1 MSYYDKYGRIHHKYC
16 INGEPSSNNGWIY
29 TAYAAKLGLAV
40 DKEKLSKCF
49 NECLVI
55 GLGKDGHTHHLM
67 RSPGKPLPPISRDEI
82 LGMAELGLLQPK
94 HLDGWNFSP
103 YPIPRF
109 NPIKLAQQLWDLR
122 PSLNRHRNYFW
133 QNNLDQMY
141 RFAFSVPLSD
151 RHFILQQF
159 GKFNLIYWAIAKI
172 DSMIGKPSGIGYLK
186 YGKSL
191 EGMQEEFPEDHPLR
205 KSLTT
210 EHSVC

>member
-1 MSYYDKYGRIHHKYC
+1 MSYYDKYGRLHHKHC
-16 INGEPSSNNGWIY
+16 IDGEPSSNNGWIY
-29 TAYAAKLGLAV
+29 TAYAAKVGIQL
-40 DKEKLSKCF
+40 DNIKLSVCMSKCRIPG
-49 NECLVI
+49 NPP
-55 GLGKDGHTHHLM
+55 HLI
-67 RSPGKPLPPISRDEI
+67 RSPDKSLPPMSRDEI
-82 LGMAELGLLQPK
+82 LGFAALGLLQPED
-94 HLDGWNFSP
+94 LQGWNFSP
-103 YPIPRF
+103 SPIPRF

-141 RFAFSVPLSD
+141 RFAFSVPVSD
-151 RHFILQQF
+151 RHFILQTW
-159 GKFNLIYWAIAKI
+159 GKFNPIYWAIAKV

>member
-29 TAYAAKLGLAV
+29 TAYAAKIGIQL
-40 DKEKLSKCF
+40 DNIKLSVCMSKCRIPG
-49 NECLVI
+49 NPP
-55 GLGKDGHTHHLM
+55 HLI
-67 RSPGKPLPPISRDEI
+67 RSPDKSLPPMSRDEI
-82 LGMAELGLLQPK
+82 LGFSALGLLQPED
-94 HLDGWNFSP
+94 LQGWNFSP

>member
-29 TAYAAKLGLAV
+29 TAYAAKIGIQL
-40 DKEKLSKCF
+40 DNIKLSVCMS
-49 NECLVI
+49 NCRI
-55 GLGKDGHTHHLM
+55 PGNPPHLI
-67 RSPGKPLPPISRDEI
+67 RSPDKSLPPMSRDEI
-82 LGMAELGLLQPK
+82 LGFSALGLLQPED
-94 HLDGWNFSP
+94 LQGWNFSP